1 MHEVTATQQALISVS
16 LLQPLAPQIPPWQV
30 LWPQKARI
38 SAEGSG
44 SLHTRRLDEHDHEEL
59 PDDPDPS
66 GGGGEDDPEDPR
78 EPQSEQS
85 VPRLQ
90 MLYSLPAPPSS
101 QYPSNA
107 SLQLLEQ
114 DPELV
119 PELVHS
125 AVIRASRL

>member
-1 MHEVTATQQALISVS
+1 MLCS
-16 LLQPLAPQIPPWQV
+16 LPAPPSSHHPSDASLQLLEQV
-30 LWPQKARI
+30 PELVPELVRGGDG
-38 SAEGSG
+38 EGG
-44 SLHTRRLDEHDHEEL
+44 GGGAGE
-59 PDDPDPS
+59 

>member
-1 MHEVTATQQALISVS
+1 
-16 LLQPLAPQIPPWQV
+16 
-30 LWPQKARI
+30 
-38 SAEGSG
+38 
-44 SLHTRRLDEHDHEEL
+44 
-59 PDDPDPS
+59 
-66 GGGGEDDPEDPR
+66 
-78 EPQSEQS
+78 
-85 VPRLQ
+85 
-90 MLYSLPAPPSS
+90 MLYWLPAPPSS